1 MKYNI
6 EGGIDFYEELYKS
19 LDVNEDTNKTEED
32 KNLCLITYKPLCDKF
47 VELTCGHKFNYIPI
61 YLDIKNH
68 KQKYNGMEG
77 SATRLNVNEIR
88 CPYCRKRH
96 QNVLP
101 YYEELNLD
109 KITGVNWFDTKIHNT
124 NTCYKKCEYLAP
136 NPWFDPSGS
145 HIIETS
151 DYNNGNCKF
160 LKCYVL
166 GSKINYNNGV
176 LGGENNGDEKYYCW
190 THKKNVIKQYKKAI
204 ADKAKEE
211 AKNAKILA
219 KEEAKNAKT
228 SAKLIN
234 KNVVLCPLNITDISN
249 NVTIEQGCIEI
260 IKSGANKG
268 NNCGC
273 KIYQD
278 NMCKRHHTIK
288 NKVTVI
294 SLI

>member
-1 MKYNI
+1 M
-6 EGGIDFYEELYKS
+6 S
-19 LDVNEDTNKTEED
+19 
-32 KNLCLITYKPLCDKF
+32 
-47 VELTCGHKFNYIPI
+47 
-61 YLDIKNH
+61 
-68 KQKYNGMEG
+68 
-77 SATRLNVNEIR
+77 
-88 CPYCRKRH
+88 
-96 QNVLP
+96 
-101 YYEELNLD
+101 
-109 KITGVNWFDTKIHNT
+109 
-124 NTCYKKCEYLAP
+124 
-136 NPWFDPSGS
+136 
-145 HIIETS
+145 
-151 DYNNGNCKF
+151 
-160 LKCYVL
+160 
-166 GSKINYNNGV
+166 SKINYNNGA

-211 AKNAKILA
+211 VKNAKILA
-219 KEEAKNAKT
+219 KEEAKNAKI

-234 KNVVLCPLNITDISN
+234 KNVVLCPLNITDMSN